1 MPRRVLLVLGS
12 VIVALAV
19 PSAAHAF
26 PPGGDPDEYTLR
38 VPIAIVGEP
47 NPCNGELVSAT
58 GFMHLLNH
66 NHQAASG
73 NFGYGALTNF
83 QGRGVGSLGN
93 EYVLTYA
100 GPTSETYTFAQP
112 GETYGSRQTYVQ
124 HYNVIALGPAPDYHA
139 IYLIHLT
146 FTPEGEPT
154 ATVVNIESRC
164 TS

>member
-1 MPRRVLLVLGS
+1 MPRRVLLVLALA
-12 VIVALAV
+12 IVALAV
-19 PSAAHAF
+19 PFAAHAF

-38 VPIAIVGEP
+38 LPIAIVEP

-58 GFMHLLNH
+58 GFVHLLNH

-73 NFGYGALTNF
+73 NIGSGSLMNF
-83 QGRGVGSLGN
+83 QARGVGSLGN
-93 EYVLTYA
+93 KYVVTYA

-124 HYNVIALGPAPDYHA
+124 HYNVIALGPVPDYHLT
-139 IYLIHLT
+139 YLIHLT

-154 ATVVNIESRC
+154 ATVAHVESRC